1 QPGGVSKKT
10 GEEFE
15 ARDKVQILGKLP
27 IPGGGTKLELIDLVT
42 DDIQAF
48 KSLHGKQIR
57 VPVGVYAV
65 RGSVGYF
72 IPKGSQACAG
82 QGSSA
87 QCVSVAGCSPRPDGC
102 SFRAPPSGVNT
113 LLCLIH
119 RNKASA

>member
-1 QPGGVSKKT
+1 MMEEAMFTLCGQVAMVFVQPGGVSKKT

-72 IPKGSQACAG
+72 IPKGSKP
-82 QGSSA
+82 SLVKA
-87 QCVSVAGCSPRPDGC
+87 QVPNA
-102 SFRAPPSGVNT
+102 
-113 LLCLIH
+113 
-119 RNKASA
+119 